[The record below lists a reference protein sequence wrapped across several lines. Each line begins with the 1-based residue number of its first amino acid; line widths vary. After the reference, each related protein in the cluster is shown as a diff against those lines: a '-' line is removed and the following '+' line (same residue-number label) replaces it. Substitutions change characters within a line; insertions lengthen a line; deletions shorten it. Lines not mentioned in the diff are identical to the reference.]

1 MTLYAEEDLGWNS
14 YLEQQLDSFPQG
26 LQKGRI
32 SAENKTNYQLIL
44 PGIGEV
50 NAECT
55 GKMLYNAETKAD
67 LPKVGDWV
75 LVQYFE
81 DEQKALILELFERQG
96 VLNRKV
102 AGETTEEQIMA
113 THVDKVLIVQGL
125 DQNYNINRLMR
136 SVVLVREA
144 GITPVILL
152 NKSDLLEDAQAKVS
166 EVQQHLPNVQVMALS
181 AIHNQGLELL
191 ASLMSAGE
199 TFVLLGSSGVGK
211 STLLNQLIGGE
222 VMATGATREV
232 DSRGRHTTTRREM
245 HLLPNGAILIDTP
258 GMRELQLMSG
268 AEGIANTFD
277 QIGELAMNCRF
288 KDCSHT
294 SEIGCAVLEALEEGS
309 LSEAAY
315 ENYLKLRSEDAY
327 METRSS
333 QKAYL
338 EKKAEQKR
346 LHKEIRSVY
355 KSRKFKL

>member
-32 SAENKTNYQLIL
+32 AAENKTNYKLLL

-50 NAECT
+50 SAECT
-55 GKMLYNAETKAD
+55 GKLLYNAESKAD

-81 DEQKALILELFERQG
+81 DEQKALILELFERQK
-96 VLNRKV
+96 VLSRKV
-102 AGETTEEQIMA
+102 AGELTEEQVMA
-113 THVDKVLIVQGL
+113 AHVDKVLIVQGL
-125 DQNYNINRLMR
+125 DQNFNINRLLR

-144 GITPVILL
+144 GITPVIIL
-152 NKSDLLEDAQAKVS
+152 NKADLVADASAKVD
-166 EVQQHLPNVQVMALS
+166 EVQQHVSNVQVMAMS
-181 AIHNQGLELL
+181 AIQNQGIEQLT
-191 ASLMSAGE
+191 ALMSAGE

-211 STLLNQLIGGE
+211 STLLNQLIGAE
-222 VMATGATREV
+222 AMATGTTRTA
-232 DSRGRHTTTRREM
+232 DDKGRHTTTRREM

-258 GMRELQLMSG
+258 GTRELQLMSG
-268 AEGIANTFD
+268 AEGIAGTFD
-277 QIGELAMNCRF
+277 QIGQLAEECRF

-294 SEIGCAVLEALEEGS
+294 SEVGCAVLEALADGS
-309 LSEAAY
+309 LSEVEY

-327 METRSS
+327 MESRSS